1 MIMHFQKNWFWAHNN
16 PSFIKHQE
24 LKAFIYG
31 QNINNGE
38 ASQKL
43 FDTSLLQKTILS
55 FKSFP
60 TKQRMGLPSLL
71 QIFIIAEELIK
82 EKRTKNFWG
91 FTGT

>member
-24 LKAFIYG
+24 IKAFIYG

-43 FDTSLLQKTILS
+43 FDTSLLKKTIVLS
-55 FKSFP
+55 FESFP
-60 TKQRMGLPSLL
+60 TKQRMGLSSKVYYHRLVWIQYLDIDPNGW
-71 QIFIIAEELIK
+71 
-82 EKRTKNFWG
+82 EKI
-91 FTGT
+91 